1 MAVKAIP
8 FLCFFSLFFF
18 FNKLEGCRLSLE
30 RVFKALVSL
39 GLSQTDARVYIFLAL
54 KGPEKAASIV
64 KKLKISK
71 QQIYR
76 SLLYLQDNGVIVAND
91 ERKSSF
97 SALPFEEAL
106 KYAIELCKFPQSTMN
121 SDRLSTYLTYSME
134 LTGFMYTKSF

>member
-1 MAVKAIP
+1 M
-8 FLCFFSLFFF
+8 
-18 FNKLEGCRLSLE
+18 SLE

-106 KYAIELCKFPQSTMN
+106 KSLIMKEKEQTSKMENTLISTWKTIVKKNSVKKF
-121 SDRLSTYLTYSME
+121 
-134 LTGFMYTKSF
+134 

>member
-1 MAVKAIP
+1 M
-8 FLCFFSLFFF
+8 
-18 FNKLEGCRLSLE
+18 SLE
-30 RVFKALVSL
+30 RVFKSLVSL

-76 SLLYLQDNGVIVAND
+76 SLIHLQDNGIIVANH

-106 KYAIELCKFPQSTMN
+106 KSLIIKEKEQTTKIQNTLISTWKTVVKKN
-121 SDRLSTYLTYSME
+121 SLNNP
-134 LTGFMYTKSF
+134 